1 MFLFSKVK
9 AVSGKQLENVLSKRP
24 IILDVREKSEF
35 VGGHI
40 PGAVNV
46 PLGKIRNYKPKKD
59 QTIYVICQSG
69 VRSKQA
75 VKILTK
81 KEIDAVHVKGGMIRW
96 QGAVKGG
103 NY

>member
-1 MFLFSKVK
+1 MFLFNRIK
-9 AVSGKQLENVLSKRP
+9 AISGKQLESQLTERP

-35 VGGHI
+35 IGGHI

-46 PLGKIRNYKPKKD
+46 PLGKVKNYKPKKE
-59 QTIYVICQSG
+59 QPIYVICQSG
-69 VRSKQA
+69 IRSKQA
-75 VKILTK
+75 VKILMK

>member
-9 AVSGKQLENVLSKRP
+9 SVSGKQLENQLSDRP

-35 VGGHI
+35 IGGHI
-40 PGAVNV
+40 PGSVNV
-46 PLGKIRNYKPKKD
+46 PLGKIQTYKVKKD
-59 QTIYVICQSG
+59 QTVYVICQSG

-75 VKILTK
+75 VKILAK